1 MKKLFI
7 SLVLSLSLVFPSFAQ
22 VSIDYTVDD
31 NVAKINICGEKN
43 KPVTITISD
52 SNRKYYIDQGVTDL
66 AGKIEFNVQLE
77 KGKTYDCSVNVGND
91 KGTKSI
97 SIGNSDDEDVPVDKK
112 DTVYISIKGYKGYII
127 RKTKV
132 EIEEN
137 DTVLDITKRIL
148 NKNSIDYDISGGF
161 VESID
166 GLANGDKGAK
176 SGWLYNVDGK
186 TPDVGADSIEV
197 RKGQK
202 IEWYYTVDYTKDD
215 RNTSMNNKESKKEKN
230 VDDVISNDEYKNLY
244 KVVIDKFSSESEI
257 VNAVEDAIDI
267 LNEKASDI
275 DKEKDAKK
283 LIDNVKDVSKI
294 INKALKKVDSQYE
307 IKNIADKSKVLIKS
321 LIKSVEKISDEN
333 VKKEISAITEENI
346 DLAVDLI
353 DKMESE
359 KYRDNIVNDMIES
372 TGDLIEK
379 LGKENTKELNEKVVK
394 LVQGLINKVT
404 IKNVEN
410 NEIKA
415 DEIKDIAQK
424 ILNKVKD
431 MEQKL
436 EKNNIE
442 VNRVLEKKLILNV
455 ASKGEKEAQIS
466 LDPKV
471 MECGLDKIEVNT
483 NMASFSIKPNTF
495 DEEKEITLKVKKINA
510 SDLSKNISIH
520 IPSDSV
526 VVDFE
531 AKVGDKNITEFKEP
545 IEVSIP
551 YKGDVKNKENITVF
565 YINENGYLEPM
576 GGMYNSETKTVKF
589 ITNHFS
595 KYFAKEYTKKFS
607 DLENIKWAKDAVE
620 IMASKGMVNG
630 KENDKFNPN
639 DNITRAEFAVL
650 ITRMLKCVDCDSEIP
665 FEDVNK
671 DDWYYK
677 AVLAAYS
684 NGLINGK
691 GDTVFDP
698 NGDITREEMSK
709 IIASVLERKGYKRAK
724 IEELNVFKDKEKI
737 ASWAKEG
744 VALAVR
750 EGIINGVD
758 EKSFAPKQK
767 ATRAQAGVMLYRLYN
782 SIMN

>member
-7 SLVLSLSLVFPSFAQ
+7 SLILTLSLVFPSFAQ
-22 VSIDYTVDD
+22 VSIDYTVND
-31 NVAKINICGEKN
+31 NVTKINICGEKN
-43 KPVTITISD
+43 KPTTITISD

-77 KGKTYDCSVNVGND
+77 KGKTYNCSVNVGND

-97 SIGNSDDEDVPVDKK
+97 SIGNFDDEDIPVDKK

-148 NKNSIDYDISGGF
+148 NKNDIDYDISGGF

-215 RNTSMNNKESKKEKN
+215 RNTSMNNKESEKDEK
-230 VDDVISNDEYKNLY
+230 VDDVISNDEYKDLY
-244 KVVIDKFSSESEI
+244 KVIIAKDSSESEI
-257 VNAVEDAIDI
+257 TKAVEDAVDI
-267 LNEKASDI
+267 LNKKANDI
-275 DKEKDAKK
+275 NTEKDAKK
-283 LIDNVKDVSKI
+283 LINHVKDVSKI
-294 INKALKKVDSQYE
+294 MNKALKKVDSKYE
-307 IKNIADKSKVLIKS
+307 VKNIADKNKLLIKS
-321 LIKSVEKISDEN
+321 LVKSAEKISDEN
-333 VKKEISAITEENI
+333 SKKEISTVAVENI
-346 DLAVDLI
+346 DLTLKLVGEIEDENDI
-353 DKMESE
+353 DS
-359 KYRDNIVNDMIES
+359 IVNSEIES
-372 TGDLIEK
+372 AGDLVEK
-379 LGKENTKELNEKVVK
+379 LGKENTKKLNEKTVK
-394 LVQGLINKVT
+394 LAQQVINKVA
-404 IKNVEN
+404 IKNIEDN
-410 NEIKA
+410 KIKA
-415 DEIKDIAQK
+415 DEVKNMAQK

-442 VNRVLEKKLILNV
+442 VNRALEKKLILNV
-455 ASKGEKEAQIS
+455 VSKNKGEAQIS
-466 LDPKV
+466 LESKI
-471 MECGLDKIEVNT
+471 MECGLDKIEVKT
-483 NMASFSIKPNTF
+483 NIASFNIKSNTF
-495 DEEKEITLKVKKINA
+495 DKGKDITLKAKKINT

-520 IPSDSV
+520 IPSNSV
-526 VVDFE
+526 VVNFE
-531 AKVGDKNITEFKEP
+531 AKVGNENITKFKEP

-551 YKGDVKNKENITVF
+551 YKGDIKNKENITVF
-565 YINENGYLEPM
+565 YINDNKNLEPM
-576 GGMYNSETKTVKF
+576 GGVYDSETKTVKF

-595 KYFAKEYTKKFS
+595 KYFAKEYTKSFS
-607 DLENIKWAKDAVE
+607 DLENTKWAKDAVE
-620 IMASKGMVNG
+620 IMAAKGIVNG
-630 KENDKFNPN
+630 KENNKFSPN
-639 DNITRAEFAVL
+639 DNITRAEFAAL

-671 DDWYYK
+671 NDWYYK
-677 AVLAAYS
+677 SIASAYS

-744 VALAVR
+744 VATSVR
-750 EGIINGVD
+750 EGIINGID
-758 EKSFAPKQK
+758 EKSFVPKQK
-767 ATRAQAGVMLYRLYN
+767 ATRAQAAVMLYRLYN